1 MKVAQWEEEKEEFVL
16 NIQEEPFLLEVTYI
30 SNN

>member
-16 NIQEEPFLLEVTYI
+16 NIQEELFLLEVTYI

>member
-16 NIQEEPFLLEVTYI
+16 NIQEELFLLQVTYI